1 MAPTPTTRSAD
12 RLAPLGAVMA
22 AKISHVKT
30 SNWMRSIRRTDS
42 LQLLITNLSSLAIIA
57 TFLAAVQAQVIGFS
71 LDKNDTHLQKA
82 CNALFFAG
90 LFIDILSGTIAIVGA
105 VQLQRTYGLLQ
116 QRDVSLKGLIDIAK
130 KISDSHESLA
140 LVHHLGFL
148 EVVIFQ
154 PLTSPRMWN
163 AISESL
169 NESAD
174 LVERTMEESKVEDA
188 LKHFLLDYR
197 YTTDQLA
204 ASGFRTS
211 LGFAADLTVSTLIL
225 AGLGC
230 LIGGAFCFVLYNQPV
245 EIWATSLA
253 VLGSTILLI
262 ALVVAFI
269 VGLRPGR

>member
-12 RLAPLGAVMA
+12 RLAPLD
-22 AKISHVKT
+22 IHVKT

-82 CNALFFAG
+82 
-90 LFIDILSGTIAIVGA
+90 GTIAIVGA

-130 KISDSHESLA
+130 KISTLTNPSLLSSSRLFGSRDIPTA
-140 LVHHLGFL
+140 N
-148 EVVIFQ
+148 Q
-154 PLTSPRMWN
+154 PRMWN

-174 LVERTMEESKVEDA
+174 LVERTMEESKVEDT

-211 LGFAADLTVSTLIL
+211 LGFAADLT
-225 AGLGC
+225 
-230 LIGGAFCFVLYNQPV
+230 PV

-269 VGLRPGR
+269 MGLRPGR

>member
-1 MAPTPTTRSAD
+1 APTPTTRSAD

-71 LDKNDTHLQKA
+71 LDKNDTRLQKA

-174 LVERTMEESKVEDA
+174 LVEQTMEESKVEDA

-211 LGFAADLTVSTLIL
+211 LGFAADLTVSTL
-225 AGLGC
+225 
-230 LIGGAFCFVLYNQPV
+230 PV

>member
-1 MAPTPTTRSAD
+1 M
-12 RLAPLGAVMA
+12 
-22 AKISHVKT
+22 
-30 SNWMRSIRRTDS
+30 
-42 LQLLITNLSSLAIIA
+42 
-57 TFLAAVQAQVIGFS
+57 
-71 LDKNDTHLQKA
+71 
-82 CNALFFAG
+82 
-90 LFIDILSGTIAIVGA
+90 
-105 VQLQRTYGLLQ
+105 
-116 QRDVSLKGLIDIAK
+116 SLKGLIDIAK
-130 KISDSHESLA
+130 KISDSDESLA

-211 LGFAADLTVSTLIL
+211 LGFAADLTVSTLVL

-269 VGLRPGR
+269 MGLRPGR

>member
-42 LQLLITNLSSLAIIA
+42 LHLLITNLSSLAIIA

-130 KISDSHESLA
+130 KYLTLTNPSL
-140 LVHHLGFL
+140 F
-148 EVVIFQ
+148 
-154 PLTSPRMWN
+154 PRMWN

-211 LGFAADLTVSTLIL
+211 LGFAADLTVSTLVL

-269 VGLRPGR
+269 MGLRPGR

>member
-1 MAPTPTTRSAD
+1 MAPTATTRSAD
-12 RLAPLGAVMA
+12 QLAPLGADMA
-22 AKISHVKT
+22 AKI
-30 SNWMRSIRRTDS
+30 W
-42 LQLLITNLSSLAIIA
+42 
-57 TFLAAVQAQVIGFS
+57 
-71 LDKNDTHLQKA
+71 
-82 CNALFFAG
+82 

-130 KISDSHESLA
+130 KISDSDESLA

-148 EVVIFQ
+148 EVVVFQ
-154 PLTSPRMWN
+154 LLTSLRMWN

-174 LVERTMEESKVEDA
+174 LVERTIEGSKVEAIEESKVEDA

-211 LGFAADLTVSTLIL
+211 LVFAADLTVSTLVL
-225 AGLGC
+225 VGLGC

-262 ALVVAFI
+262 ALVIAFI